1 MKGPLTSAP
10 DYRVACLWMGF
21 VNLLMVF
28 VTIWAVWGF
37 VAVGMLAYA
46 IHLCINRLAFRQ
58 AQREATYTRS

>member
-1 MKGPLTSAP
+1 MTSAP

-28 VTIWAVWGF
+28 VTIWAVWGL

-46 IHLCINRLAFRQ
+46 MHLGINRLALRK
-58 AQREATYTRS
+58 ANREAKFRDH

>member
-1 MKGPLTSAP
+1 MKGTMTSAP

-28 VTIWAVWGF
+28 VTIWAVWGL

-46 IHLCINRLAFRQ
+46 INLGITRLAWRK
-58 AQREATYTRS
+58 AQRDAVYVKR